1 MKDGFMFIRCVR
13 QSIPGADRRQ
23 NLYFRTRNQAEKYSR
38 HTDYTDKPHAVRMEK
53 DKAEQLIFQTDCF
66 FNPDL
71 YM

>member
-1 MKDGFMFIRCVR
+1 MKDGSMFIWCVR

-53 DKAEQLIFQTDCF
+53 DKAEQLLFSDRLF
-66 FNPDL
+66 F
-71 YM
+71 